1 MSIKINL
8 APYFSKIADNNG
20 FLEANGNTVKEAIE
34 DIDNRFPGFKKECI
48 DELGRLYGFIE
59 IYINQE
65 PAFPDELNRK
75 VTINDEITILTL
87 VGGG

>member
-34 DIDNRFPGFKKECI
+34 DIDNRFPGFKKE
-48 DELGRLYGFIE
+48 
-59 IYINQE
+59 
-65 PAFPDELNRK
+65 
-75 VTINDEITILTL
+75 
-87 VGGG
+87 

>member
-1 MSIKINL
+1 
-8 APYFSKIADNNG
+8 
-20 FLEANGNTVKEAIE
+20 
-34 DIDNRFPGFKKECI
+34 
-48 DELGRLYGFIE
+48 LGRLYGFIE